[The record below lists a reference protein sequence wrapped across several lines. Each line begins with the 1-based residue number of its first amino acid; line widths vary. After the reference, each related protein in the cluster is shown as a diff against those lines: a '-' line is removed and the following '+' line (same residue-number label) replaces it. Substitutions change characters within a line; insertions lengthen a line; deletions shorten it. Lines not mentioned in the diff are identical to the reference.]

1 MKKIIVFIVIVVLI
15 LSVFFIF
22 DFTTYPV
29 SVDEDRMTVAE
40 AMGNSDTSGYTRANR
55 PREFEFPKDHG
66 AHQDFKTEW
75 WYFTGNLTTSSDQ
88 RFGYQFTIFRS
99 ALTPTEISYSD
110 AWATNQIFMGHFAIS
125 DIDNNTFHFFERFT
139 RGNNRLAGVQTFPF
153 KVWLEDWQVAT
164 TNESKN
170 QPIPDFTIESRT
182 EDINLNLE
190 LSNLKPV
197 VLQGELGL
205 SQKGPQSGN
214 ASYYYSLTRLN
225 TTGTIEI
232 ENIQYEVKGLSWLD
246 REWSTSA
253 LGENQV
259 GWDWFSLQLDN
270 NIEIMYY
277 QIRQKNDTI
286 DPLSKGSFVFANG
299 EYTKLNKVDL
309 DLAITNYWQSPLG
322 GTYPS
327 GWTMKIPKYDIQL
340 NIEPIMKDQELDV
353 SIRYWEGA
361 VEIDGNYQGTTI
373 SGKGYVELTGYAQDR
388 L

>member
-1 MKKIIVFIVIVVLI
+1 MHPPVPFEPSLFGQVNPASIV
-15 LSVFFIF
+15 
-22 DFTTYPV
+22 
-29 SVDEDRMTVAE
+29 
-40 AMGNSDTSGYTRANR
+40 
-55 PREFEFPKDHG
+55 
-66 AHQDFKTEW
+66 
-75 WYFTGNLTTSSDQ
+75 
-88 RFGYQFTIFRS
+88 
-99 ALTPTEISYSD
+99 
-110 AWATNQIFMGHFAIS
+110 
-125 DIDNNTFHFFERFT
+125 TFHSM
-139 RGNNRLAGVQTFPF
+139 RLH
-153 KVWLEDWQVAT
+153 LE
-164 TNESKN
+164 
-170 QPIPDFTIESRT
+170 
-182 EDINLNLE
+182 
-190 LSNLKPV
+190 
-197 VLQGELGL
+197 
-205 SQKGPQSGN
+205 
-214 ASYYYSLTRLN
+214 
-225 TTGTIEI
+225 
-232 ENIQYEVKGLSWLD
+232 
-246 REWSTSA
+246 
-253 LGENQV
+253 
-259 GWDWFSLQLDN
+259 N